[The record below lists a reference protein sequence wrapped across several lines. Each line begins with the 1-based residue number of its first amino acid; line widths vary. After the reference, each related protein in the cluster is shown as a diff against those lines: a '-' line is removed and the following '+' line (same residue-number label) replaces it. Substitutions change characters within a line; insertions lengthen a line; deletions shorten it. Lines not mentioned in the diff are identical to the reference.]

1 MDRKKED
8 SGAETDQFT
17 ALEDLNTREAA
28 QYLTAP
34 DFFAAMSVSEGYDLK
49 FKRMEELLER
59 DNIREKDGFPRK
71 VKLGKLIKPGK
82 DGKVIIVP
90 ATVEEKFYHAAEPQE
105 DPDEEKSTGGSGEEE
120 EGEVLGEQPLRPEG
134 QGAGGAGD
142 GDEGIHELEATAYDL
157 GKVLTDKFELPN
169 LKNKGKRKSLTSF
182 SYDLTDRNRRTGQI
196 LDKKATLKQIIKTNI
211 GLENIEG
218 GKIPDPSD
226 LILSP
231 NDRIYRTL
239 SRERDYESEAVVFFV
254 RDYSGSMSGQPTDL
268 VVSQHILIYSWLT
281 YQYENRVKTRF
292 ILHDTEAREVADFNT
307 YYNSTVA
314 GGTKVASAYR
324 LVNNIVKEESLAE
337 DYNVYIFHGTDG
349 DDWDTSGRETL
360 PELEKMTLFAN
371 RIGITVAA
379 AGDRR
384 PGDSEM
390 EAYIQ
395 KSGFLDKYK
404 EILRMNRLSGSVEED
419 DLIEGIRHLISE

>member
-1 MDRKKED
+1 MDKKKEIPENSVNSD
-8 SGAETDQFT
+8 STSP
-17 ALEDLNTREAA
+17 DLNIHDAN
-28 QYLTAP
+28 YLAP
-34 DFFAAMSVSEGYDLK
+34 DFFSAISVSEGYELK
-49 FKRMEELLER
+49 FKRMEELIER

-90 ATVEEKFYHAAEPQE
+90 ATVEEKFYHSAEPQE
-105 DPDEEKSTGGSGEEE
+105 DPDEEKSTGGSGDGE

-134 QGAGGAGD
+134 QGAGTGAGD
-142 GDEGIHELEATAYDL
+142 GDEGMHELEATAYDL

-169 LKNKGKRKSLTSF
+169 LKHKGKRKSLTSF
-182 SYDLTDRNRRTGQI
+182 SYELTDRNRRTGQI
-196 LDKKATLKQIIKTNI
+196 LDKKATLRQIIKTNI
-211 GLENIEG
+211 ALGNIQ
-218 GKIPDPSD
+218 KDNIPEPED

-254 RDYSGSMSGQPTDL
+254 RDYSGSMSGQPTEL
-268 VVSQHILIYSWLT
+268 VVSQHVLIYSWLT

-324 LVNNIVKEESLAE
+324 LVNNIVREESLAE
-337 DYNVYIFHGTDG
+337 DYNIYIFHGTDG

-360 PELEKMTLFAN
+360 PELEKMTVFAN

-379 AGDRR
+379 SGDRR
-384 PGDSEM
+384 AGDSEL
-390 EAYIQ
+390 EAYIH
-395 KSGFLDKYK
+395 KSGFLEKYK
-404 EILRMNRLSGSVEED
+404 ERIRMGRLSGSVEED
-419 DLIEGIRHLISE
+419 DLIEGIKHLISE